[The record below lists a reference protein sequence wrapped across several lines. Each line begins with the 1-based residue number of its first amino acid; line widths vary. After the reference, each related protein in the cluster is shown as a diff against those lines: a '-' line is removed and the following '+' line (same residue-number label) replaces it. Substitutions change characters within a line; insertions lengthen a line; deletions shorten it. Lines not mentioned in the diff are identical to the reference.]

1 MTRLR
6 KILTLLL
13 LAVYITATGSRMWA
27 SIDCEMHHGAMT
39 APLQHGSAAATN
51 HSTASMTVKSCCD
64 AHHSQD
70 LSLYTAGSH
79 FTMPA
84 KPLAASWAAATVPV
98 ATRLP
103 GPQACT
109 LGRPARPGPPSLPL
123 PPRGGSGLRAP
134 PATV

>member
-39 APLQHGSAAATN
+39 AHLQHCSAAAAS

-109 LGRPARPGPPSLPL
+109 LGRLARPGPLSLPL

-134 PATV
+134 PATA